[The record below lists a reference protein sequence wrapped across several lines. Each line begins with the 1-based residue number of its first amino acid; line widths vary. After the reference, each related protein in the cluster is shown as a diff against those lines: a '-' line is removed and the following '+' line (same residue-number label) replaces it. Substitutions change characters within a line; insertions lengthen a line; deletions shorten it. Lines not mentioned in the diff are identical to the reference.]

1 MFLKTELF
9 ENENVTIIHDV
20 INPHSR
26 AFLLPVI
33 VAFSNFFEV
42 VCKKTFDS
50 FSECMKTLFSDFFC
64 ARGVRMK

>member
-42 VCKKTFDS
+42 RSVQ
-50 FSECMKTLFSDFFC
+50 ENI
-64 ARGVRMK
+64 